1 MPRTKYPIF
10 KCLRRGQKGFTL
22 IELLV
27 VIAILGV
34 IAAVAIPNITQ
45 FMDEGETEALAA
57 ELHNVQVAAS
67 AALYKAT
74 VESGSFV
81 TYNNTGLSTPNTD
94 PYDPACYLINDTTY
108 KYTIVSTGKASS
120 LGEKA

>member
-1 MPRTKYPIF
+1 MSRTKYPIF

-34 IAAVAIPNITQ
+34 IAAVAIPNVTG
-45 FMDEGETEALAA
+45 FMDKGKTEAMAA

-67 AALYKAT
+67 AALYEDAT
-74 VESGSFV
+74 TTGTFV
-81 TYNNTGLSTPNTD
+81 IVPSTWVITTYEVIPTGTT
-94 PYDPACYLINDTTY
+94 ACSVGKYLINDT
-108 KYTIVSTGKASS
+108 KYAYNIG
-120 LGEKA
+120 

>member
-1 MPRTKYPIF
+1 MTRTKYPIF

-34 IAAVAIPNITQ
+34 IAAVAIPNVTQ
-45 FMDEGETEALAA
+45 FMDKGKTEAMAA

-67 AALYKAT
+67 AAMYQAT
-74 VESGSFV
+74 VDGTNITAIEN
-81 TYNNTGLSTPNTD
+81 YNIISANATAGNYTVG
-94 PYDPACYLINDTTY
+94 YYLINNTEYEYGVD
-108 KYTIVSTGKASS
+108 INGKVTQNPA
-120 LGEKA
+120 